1 MHVFSYMGSSFE
13 GHQHCGGLLF
23 VEPGKKK
30 NAHLRKVFDL
40 VHTGYHILSSS
51 SAAFPSHF
59 TPLPFLSILS
69 LFLHSP
75 SAMLQGVSEE
85 APGRSSGAHSF
96 VYVHLW
102 RHQALMESNHLSP
115 AARVSAGVSEERG
128 RRNERPK
135 LQNHLADIFQTDLH
149 SSLLIVS
156 E

>member
-1 MHVFSYMGSSFE
+1 M

-30 NAHLRKVFDL
+30 TLICVKSLTSFTQV
-40 VHTGYHILSSS
+40 ISS
-51 SAAFPSHF
+51 SAALL
-59 TPLPFLSILS
+59 LPFLHTSLHFLFFPSFPSFFLPAFLPLPSFSLPLS
-69 LFLHSP
+69 D
-75 SAMLQGVSEE
+75 AAGGVSEE
-85 APGRSSGAHSF
+85 APGRSSGAHLF

-115 AARVSAGVSEERG
+115 AARVGAGVSEERG
-128 RRNERPK
+128 HRNERPK
-135 LQNHLADIFQTDLH
+135 LRNHLADIFQTNLH